1 MIAFIEGPYVQLE
14 PAKVIINVNGIGYE
28 VFISLQT
35 YAEIKETKK
44 GKLFT
49 YFHVK
54 EDAQL
59 LYGFF
64 TEEEKQVFTLLISIS
79 GIGPNTALVVL
90 SSLSPAELQNAILT
104 ENVKVI
110 QSVKGIG
117 AKTAQRVI
125 LELKDKIQKIIQLP
139 EQENIPEISAVPNNK
154 LKDDALAALTTLGIA
169 KATAEKSII
178 QLLKKTNGDISL
190 EELIRMA
197 LKAR

>member
-1 MIAFIEGPYVQLE
+1 MIAFIEGPFAHKD
-14 PAKVIINVNGIGYE
+14 PAKVVINLGGIGYE

-35 YAEIKETKK
+35 YANIKEAESAR
-44 GKLFT
+44 LHT

-79 GIGPNTALVVL
+79 GIGPSTALVVL

-125 LELKDKIQKIIQLP
+125 LELKDKIQKIISLP
-139 EQENIPEISAVPNNK
+139 EGELPKEISPTPDNK
-154 LKDDALAALTTLGIA
+154 LRDDALAALTTLGIA
-169 KATAEKSII
+169 KAAAEKSIDSI
-178 QLLKKTNGDISL
+178 LKKVGDDVNL
-190 EELIRMA
+190 EELIRQA